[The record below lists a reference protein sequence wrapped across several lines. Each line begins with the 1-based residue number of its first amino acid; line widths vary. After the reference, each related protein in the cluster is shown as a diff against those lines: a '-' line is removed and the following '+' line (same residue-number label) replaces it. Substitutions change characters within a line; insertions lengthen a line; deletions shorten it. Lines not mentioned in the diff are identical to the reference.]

1 MSEEPNVSGATMEA
15 AAPVA
20 EQHVEAQPEH
30 QQPNGQVPL
39 AALQS
44 ERAHRQQL
52 QDELK
57 VIKDHLA
64 LMQAQQTRLS
74 QPEAQKEE
82 FSGLSDDDV
91 MTVGEYKKMTGKYAQ
106 QFQTSLA
113 ELRMQQKYPD
123 YQQVVT
129 KYLPEVIKNNPGLR
143 TTLEAT
149 QDFELAYYLARN
161 SDSYRNDNKQTQRN
175 ADAERIV
182 QNASRAGNLSSMG
195 QVSPINQAKR
205 YKDMSD
211 DEFRKVVN
219 KNLGYS

>member
-15 AAPVA
+15 AAPVI
-20 EQHVEAQPEH
+20 EQPMEASPE
-30 QQPNGQVPL
+30 QQQGQSVPL
-39 AALQS
+39 SALQS

-64 LMQAQQTRLS
+64 LMQTQQVR
-74 QPEAQKEE
+74 QPIQQAPDE
-82 FSGLSDDDV
+82 FQGLDDSDV
-91 MTVGEYKKMTGKYAQ
+91 MTVGDYKKMTGKYAQ

-113 ELRMQQKYPD
+113 ELKMQQKYPD
-123 YQQVVT
+123 YQQVIT
-129 KYLPEVIKNNPGLR
+129 KYLPDVIKQNPGLR

-149 QDFELAYYLARN
+149 QDYELAYYLAKN
-161 SDSYRNDNKQTQRN
+161 SDSYRNENKQIQRN

-182 QNASRAGNLSSMG
+182 QNANKAGNLSSMG
-195 QVSPINQAKR
+195 QVSAINQAKR
-205 YKDMSD
+205 FKDMSD
-211 DEFRKVVN
+211 DEFRKVMN

>member
-15 AAPVA
+15 AAPVTEQPMEVQA
-20 EQHVEAQPEH
+20 EQ
-30 QQPNGQVPL
+30 QQQSTQVPL

-64 LMQAQQTRLS
+64 LMQAQQTRAP
-74 QPEAQKEE
+74 QPQAKDE
-82 FSGLSDDDV
+82 FNGLSDDDV
-91 MTVGEYKKMTGKYAQ
+91 MTVGDYKKLTGKYAQ

-113 ELRMQQKYPD
+113 ELRMQQKYSD

-149 QDFELAYYLARN
+149 QDYELAYYLAKN
-161 SDSYRNDNKQTQRN
+161 SDSYRNENKQIQRN

-182 QNASRAGNLSSMG
+182 QNANKAGNLSSMG
-195 QVSPINQAKR
+195 QVSPISQAKR
-205 YKDMSD
+205 YKDMSE